1 MAQRIVDHTISPEE
15 LEKAAKQ
22 VKVAD
27 NTNTNEN
34 NDESTDQSSSTSKG
48 EKKKKSRGSNY
59 KKAKKEVK
67 KNESYKLEDA
77 VKLLK
82 EVNFANFVEAVEM
95 HINLGIDPR
104 NSDQRIRFTTS
115 LPHGTGKS
123 VKILVVSDKND
134 GEKDGIIWRDE
145 SVTQE
150 IADGKIQPG
159 TDFHVVVATP
169 DKMKAL
175 AVVARILGP
184 KGLMPSPKTNTV
196 TDKPEDVIKDLA
208 GGQVEIKTQ
217 SGHTV
222 VHQFIGKIDF
232 DTQKLVENAQHV
244 IDEIREN
251 RPAKIKGKFIKS
263 AYMSSTMGP
272 SIRIEV

>member
-1 MAQRIVDHTISPEE
+1 MAQRVVDHTISPEE
-15 LEKAAKQ
+15 LEASEKEVKKAK
-22 VKVAD
+22 KI
-27 NTNTNEN
+27 
-34 NDESTDQSSSTSKG
+34 DESTDSEGSTSTSGRPGKR
-48 EKKKKSRGSNY
+48 KKTRSTKYKQARKK
-59 KKAKKEVK
+59 VI
-67 KNESYKLEDA
+67 ESDAQNLEDA

-82 EVNFANFVEAVEM
+82 KIKFAGFVEAVEM

-123 VKILVVSDKND
+123 VKILVISDKDD
-134 GEKDGIIWRDE
+134 GEKGDVIWRNE
-145 SVTQE
+145 SVVQE

-169 DKMKAL
+169 DKMKTL
-175 AVVARILGP
+175 ASVARILGP

-196 TDKPEDVIKDLA
+196 TDKPEDVMKNLA
-208 GGQVEIKTQ
+208 GGQVEVKTQ
-217 SGHTV
+217 PGHTV

-232 DTQKLVENAQHV
+232 DTKNLVENAQHV
-244 IDEIREN
+244 IDQIKEN

-263 AYMSSTMGP
+263 AYLASTMGP
-272 SIRIEV
+272 SVRIEV